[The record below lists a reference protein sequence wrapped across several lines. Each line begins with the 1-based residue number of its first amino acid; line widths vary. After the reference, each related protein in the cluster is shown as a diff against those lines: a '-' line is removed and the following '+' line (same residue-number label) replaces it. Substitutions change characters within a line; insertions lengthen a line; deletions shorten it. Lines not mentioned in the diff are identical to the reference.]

1 MTQATPSERVAPWDE
16 WAPAASGAGYAL
28 NIVFVYQDSQ
38 TRKWAKE
45 VYERVAK
52 IAGQETARA
61 TWWRMSDLSEPGV
74 LAGAVSTAMRAD
86 VIVVAVR
93 TGEGLPLP
101 FYVWVNAWLPHRG
114 PQMGALVALL
124 GGGTD
129 RSLHRARVRDYL
141 QMVARQSK
149 LDFLPEEREL
159 PDDGEDWSSAAQGN
173 EKRPQHFLAA
183 SPEP

>member
-1 MTQATPSERVAPWDE
+1 MTQTTASERVAPWDE
-16 WAPAASGAGYAL
+16 WAATAPGAGYTL
-28 NIVFVYQDSQ
+28 SIVFVYQNSQ

-52 IAGQETARA
+52 IAGPETARA
-61 TWWRMSDLSEPGV
+61 TWWRISDLSEPGV

-86 VIVVAVR
+86 VIVVAVK

-114 PQMGALVALL
+114 LQTGALVALL
-124 GGGTD
+124 GEGADQG
-129 RSLHRARVRDYL
+129 LHRARVREYL

-159 PDDGEDWSSAAQGN
+159 PDDGEDWPTAIQVNHRKLPHRSVAD
-173 EKRPQHFLAA
+173 RR
-183 SPEP
+183 